1 MTADLKQGSEP
12 LGHHWKS
19 AFEIRI
25 AAPRARTGGG
35 KVDRQELSPFKLVVI
50 FSRTEKIPELGIVDV
65 LIHDVF
71 LELKLGWVPIHFGN
85 DPIRAFYFFQFL
97 NRSKQAWRA
106 SIT

>member
-25 AAPRARTGGG
+25 AAPRARTGGV

-50 FSRTEKIPELGIVDV
+50 FSPAQTYSVPTSRTPTSPT
-65 LIHDVF
+65 
-71 LELKLGWVPIHFGN
+71 PISSP
-85 DPIRAFYFFQFL
+85 PI
-97 NRSKQAWRA
+97 S
-106 SIT
+106 SPPT

>member
-50 FSRTEKIPELGIVDV
+50 FSWPLTECHSCRVSVTLRA
-65 LIHDVF
+65 LVF
-71 LELKLGWVPIHFGN
+71 YSWP
-85 DPIRAFYFFQFL
+85 
-97 NRSKQAWRA
+97 
-106 SIT
+106 